1 MYSVTSS
8 AGSSVARLV
17 LALSLV
23 VALGGCSDA
32 QDHRQNEPGQFDF
45 YVLSLSWSP
54 SFCAANAER
63 PFRRPDPQCGPRPYS
78 FVVHGLWPQYDRGFP
93 EFCQVPA
100 PRLGRNIVGSMLDL
114 MPSPRLVYHEWDR
127 HGTCSGVSQSA
138 YFDTIRKA
146 RAVVKIP
153 PQYLELRSAQ
163 MVTPD
168 EVEDAFVAANPG
180 LTREGISLTCGGRRL
195 DEVHICLS
203 RTLQFRDCPE
213 VERRSCRRDR
223 LLMPPVRGG

>member
-1 MYSVTSS
+1 MYSAVHSVEFSVT
-8 AGSSVARLV
+8 RLV
-17 LALSLV
+17 FALALV
-23 VALGGCSDA
+23 VALGGCGEA
-32 QDHRQNEPGQFDF
+32 QDRRQNEPGQFDF

-78 FVVHGLWPQYDRGFP
+78 FVVHGMWPQYDRGFP

-127 HGTCSGVSQSA
+127 HGTCSGLSQSA

-153 PQYLELRSAQ
+153 PQYLALRSPVT
-163 MVTPD
+163 VTPD

-180 LTREGISLTCGGRRL
+180 LTREGVSVTCGGRRL

>member
-1 MYSVTSS
+1 MYSAAHSVEFSVTRFVF
-8 AGSSVARLV
+8 A
-17 LALSLV
+17 LALV
-23 VALGGCSDA
+23 VALGGCGEA
-32 QDHRQNEPGQFDF
+32 QDRRQNEPGQFDF

-54 SFCAANAER
+54 SYCAANAER
-63 PFRRPDPQCGPRPYS
+63 PFRRPDPQCGPRSYS
-78 FVVHGLWPQYDRGFP
+78 FVVHGMWPQYDRGFP

-100 PRLGRNIVGSMLDL
+100 PRLSRNIVGSMLDL

-127 HGTCSGVSQSA
+127 HGTCSGLSQSA

-153 PQYLELRSAQ
+153 QQYLALRSPVT
-163 MVTPD
+163 VTPD

-180 LTREGISLTCGGRRL
+180 LTREGISVTCGGRRL

>member
-1 MYSVTSS
+1 MYSVVYSV
-8 AGSSVARLV
+8 GSNLSRLGFA
-17 LALSLV
+17 LALL
-23 VALGGCSDA
+23 VALGSLGHA
-32 QDHRQNEPGQFDF
+32 QDRRQNEPGQFDF
-45 YVLSLSWSP
+45 YVLALSWSP
-54 SFCAANAER
+54 SYCAANAEQ

-78 FVVHGLWPQYDRGFP
+78 FVVHGMWPQYDRGFP

-100 PRLGRNIVGSMLDL
+100 PRLGRGVVGSMLDL
-114 MPSPRLVYHEWDR
+114 MPSPRLIYHEWDR
-127 HGTCSGVSQSA
+127 HGTCSGLSQSA

-153 PQYLELRSAQ
+153 PQYLELRAPLT
-163 MVTPD
+163 VTPD

-180 LTREGISLTCGGRRL
+180 LTREGISVTCGGRRL

-203 RTLQFRDCPE
+203 RTLQFRDCAE

>member
-1 MYSVTSS
+1 MYSAVHSVEFSVT
-8 AGSSVARLV
+8 RLV
-17 LALSLV
+17 FALALV
-23 VALGGCSDA
+23 VALGGCGEA
-32 QDHRQNEPGQFDF
+32 QDRRQNEPGQFDF

-54 SFCAANAER
+54 SYCAANAER

-78 FVVHGLWPQYDRGFP
+78 FVVHGMWPQYDRGFP

-100 PRLGRNIVGSMLDL
+100 PRLSRNIVGAMLDL

-127 HGTCSGVSQSA
+127 HGTCSGLSQSA

-153 PQYLELRSAQ
+153 QQYLALRSPVT
-163 MVTPD
+163 VTPD

-180 LTREGISLTCGGRRL
+180 LTREGVSVTCGGRRL

>member
-1 MYSVTSS
+1 MYSAVHSVEFSVT
-8 AGSSVARLV
+8 RLV
-17 LALSLV
+17 FALALV
-23 VALGGCSDA
+23 VALGGCGEA
-32 QDHRQNEPGQFDF
+32 QDRRQNEPGQFDF

-78 FVVHGLWPQYDRGFP
+78 FVVHGMWPQYDRGFP

-100 PRLGRNIVGSMLDL
+100 PRLGRNIVSAMLDL

-127 HGTCSGVSQSA
+127 HGTCSGLSQSA

-153 PQYLELRSAQ
+153 QQYLALRSPVT
-163 MVTPD
+163 VTPD

-180 LTREGISLTCGGRRL
+180 LTREGVSVTCGGRRL

>member
-1 MYSVTSS
+1 MHSVGYSIT
-8 AGSSVARLV
+8 RLV
-17 LALSLV
+17 LALALV
-23 VALGGCSDA
+23 VALGGCGEA
-32 QDHRQNEPGQFDF
+32 QDRRQNEPGQFDF

-54 SFCAANAER
+54 SYCAANAER

-78 FVVHGLWPQYDRGFP
+78 FVVHGMWPQYDRGFP

-100 PRLGRNIVGSMLDL
+100 PRLSRNIVGAMLDL
-114 MPSPRLVYHEWDR
+114 MPSPRLIYHEWDR
-127 HGTCSGVSQSA
+127 HGTCSGLSQSA

-153 PQYLELRSAQ
+153 TQYLELRSPLT
-163 MVTPD
+163 VTPD

-180 LTREGISLTCGGRRL
+180 MTREGISLTCGGRRL